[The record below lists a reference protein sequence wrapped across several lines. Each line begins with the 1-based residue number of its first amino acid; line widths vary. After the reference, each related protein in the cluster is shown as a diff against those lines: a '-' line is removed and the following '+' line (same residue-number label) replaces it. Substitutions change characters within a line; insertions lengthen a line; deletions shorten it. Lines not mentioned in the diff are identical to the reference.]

1 MYRSVKFLAV
11 FLAFVCACLFP
22 LYSIAATYI
31 DTSAFTVQCFVKT
44 TVPGETSDYYTL
56 TENVVV
62 PIPPPEDAMPEGYID
77 EMTYTVTFSS
87 SEFILGQEY
96 YFEIVL
102 FSYEGSYN
110 ISPGSI
116 AGQFFDS
123 GQNTSTNFIWD
134 TNVFLDYSF
143 DTSKY
148 PNELSYGDTVITDEE
163 YAQKSVLVTGSFTP
177 NSTTGSFYLMIPLS
191 GGYHVNSTAYSHLAV
206 YTDYVPP
213 VTPPAGDGE
222 YDGYL
227 QRIIDTL
234 DDTYS
239 LLSSNFY
246 SILSSL
252 TSIRT
257 VLSNGFAILH
267 DDLGALLESFG
278 EGFVMSEADEKEFEE
293 MEDTMNEVAADID
306 KESAENNAAIKE
318 NNDKL
323 DKLDKQ
329 QEDSQKKQDSFKGSW
344 STAGSGDIISSITSG
359 IGNYAAGL
367 EFWGAFFG
375 EVFSFAPLRFMLQV
389 TVFFGLLM
397 VLFGASCRNIVGS
410 VARERRRSERIQY
423 EQTSS
428 AGGGM
433 SA

>member
-1 MYRSVKFLAV
+1 MKKSVKFVAV
-11 FLAFVCACLFP
+11 FLAFVCACLLP

-31 DTSAFTVQCFVKT
+31 DTSDFTVQCFVKT
-44 TVPGETSDYYTL
+44 TVPGEVSDYYTL
-56 TENVVV
+56 TENVVT
-62 PIPPPEDAMPEGYID
+62 PIPHPDDAMPEGYID

-87 SEFILGQEY
+87 TEFILGQEY
-96 YFEIVL
+96 HFEIVL

-110 ISPGSI
+110 ISSGSI

-123 GQNTSTNFIWD
+123 GQSTTTNFIWD

-148 PNELSYGDTVITDEE
+148 PNELEYGTEVITDEE

-177 NSTTGSFYLMIPLS
+177 NSTTGSFYLMVPLS
-191 GGYHVNSTAYSHLAV
+191 GGYHVNSTAYSHLSV

-213 VTPPAGDGE
+213 VTPPSSGGD

-227 QRIIDTL
+227 ERIIGTL

-239 LLSSNFY
+239 LLTSNFY

-257 VLSNGFAILH
+257 VLSNGFATLH
-267 DDLGALLESFG
+267 DDLGALIESFG

-293 MEDTMNEVAADID
+293 MEDTMNQVAADID
-306 KESAENNAAIKE
+306 KESAENDAAIKE

-329 QEDSQKKQDSFKGSW
+329 QQQSQNKQDSFKGSW
-344 STAGSGDIISSITSG
+344 STSGSGDVISSITSG

-389 TVFFGLLM
+389 VVFFGLLM
-397 VLFGASCRNIVGS
+397 VLFSASFRNIAGS
-410 VARERRRSERIQY
+410 VSRNRRREERYQY
-423 EQTSS
+423 QQTSS